1 MTFLHPEFFYLM
13 LPPVLVL
20 FYFILTQK
28 EPAAELFAGPVFE
41 RLRVNEKRFSL
52 RQRNLIY
59 LAIFVLLIAAMSQP
73 VLTEATAVVKAPD
86 EALTVAVDISASMQT
101 EDVYPSRA
109 AVAKTKLLAL
119 VARAKREQIG
129 VLAFGR
135 DIYAVVPPTADK
147 SALTALLEDFASDT
161 YAEKGTDIMAL
172 LAAANGVMGKTGR
185 KNLLLLTDGGDGRDF
200 SEAIAYANAQK
211 LHLYILG
218 IGTAQGGVLQQNG
231 TPALRG
237 KRPVRT
243 VLNPALRSL
252 AASTGGFYVDMTVG
266 SRDVAALLYELRR
279 HAEGGE
285 TGVKEIRRYG
295 QLYILPL
302 GLALFL
308 LLVANA
314 SMSRRE
320 RVAVPPALLLGV
332 LLFGHTATLRAESFD
347 YELLETAQHYY
358 EQGDY
363 DRAARAFYRYGVR
376 KDNDP
381 QAMYDSAHALY
392 RAGRYDAAAALWG
405 RIRTKE
411 RLLQFATLHNLGN
424 ARAMQGGRENLE
436 AAIKVY
442 QKALYLQNDP
452 QTRENLSIVRGRL
465 MRLVQ
470 AERRRNAAAAMTETG
485 GEHSASDAS
494 SPAGGA
500 QAPSAQT
507 ETSEGQEAKPSEAS
521 GEAKTAAMSD
531 YEAAMWRQSLQR
543 QTRTHLYK
551 ISPKRA
557 GGGDHVDPW

>member
-28 EPAAELFAGPVFE
+28 EPAAELFSGPVFE
-41 RLRVNEKRFSL
+41 RLRVNEKRLSL

-59 LAIFVLLIAAMSQP
+59 LAVFILLIAAMSQP
-73 VLTEATAVVKAPD
+73 VITEATVVVKAPE

-109 AVAKTKLLAL
+109 AVAKTKLLTL

-129 VLAFGR
+129 VLAFGQ
-135 DIYAVVPPTADK
+135 DVYAVVPPTGDK
-147 SALTALLEDFASDT
+147 KALAEMLQDFAPEA
-161 YAEKGTDIMAL
+161 YAEKGTDIMGL
-172 LAAANGVMGKTGR
+172 LAAADGVMGKTGR
-185 KNLLLLTDGGDGRDF
+185 RNLLLLTDGGDTHDF
-200 SEAIAYANAQK
+200 TEAINYANAQK

-218 IGTAQGGVLQQNG
+218 IGTAEGGMVLQDGAPLMQG
-231 TPALRG
+231 EQ
-237 KRPVRT
+237 PVRT

-252 AASTGGFYVDMTVG
+252 AESTGGIYVGMTVG
-266 SRDVAALLYELRR
+266 SRDVAVLLSELRC

-285 TGVKEIRRYG
+285 EGVREIRRYG

-320 RVAVPPALLLGV
+320 RVAVPPALLLGA
-332 LLFGHTATLRAESFD
+332 LLLGQGAPLRAEAFD

-363 DRAARAFYRYGVR
+363 QRAARAFYRYGIR

-381 QAMYDSAHALY
+381 EAMYDSAHALY
-392 RAGRYDAAAALWG
+392 RAGNYEAAAALWG

-424 ARAMQGGRENLE
+424 AKAMLGGRENLE
-436 AAIKVY
+436 AAIKTY

-470 AERRRNAAAAMTETG
+470 AERRRNAAAETTAAG
-485 GEHSASDAS
+485 GEHDASDAS

-507 ETSEGQEAKPSEAS
+507 ETPEGTEARPSEAA

-543 QTRTHLYK
+543 QSRTHLYK
-551 ISPKRA
+551 ITPQRA
-557 GGGDHVDPW
+557 AGGDHVAPW